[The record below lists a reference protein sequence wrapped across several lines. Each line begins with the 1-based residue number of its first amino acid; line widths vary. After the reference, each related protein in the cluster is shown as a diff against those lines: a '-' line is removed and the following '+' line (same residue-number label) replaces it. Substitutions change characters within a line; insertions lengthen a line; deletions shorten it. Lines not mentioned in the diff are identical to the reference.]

1 MRSLTTLAV
10 ALVCGVTLLTPGA
23 AAQESRNAAEVAT
36 VAHRGARYVAPEN
49 TLSAVRAALERGA
62 DMVELDVRRSKDDR
76 LVLLHDRDLRRTT
89 NVERVYPRRRSY
101 DVDDFTYR
109 QLRRLDA
116 GTWKRHRY
124 AGERIPTL
132 QQAVRLLQRRR
143 AGLVLELKSPSLY
156 PGMVPDTARALHR
169 VDGYLDWALRR
180 DKLVVQSFD
189 HEAAQAFKGAA
200 PRVPVALL
208 GTPAAAELPA
218 LATWADE
225 ISASH
230 RSVDAAYVAAV
241 HASGMRSSV
250 WTVNS
255 AEDMNTSIDKGVDAV
270 VTNRPAL
277 LGRVIQTRSASA
289 G

>member
-1 MRSLTTLAV
+1 MRYLTTLAV
-10 ALVCGVTLLTPGA
+10 VLVSAVTSIAPGA
-23 AAQESRNAAEVAT
+23 AAQESGAAEVAT
-36 VAHRGARYVAPEN
+36 VAHRGARVAPEN

-62 DMVELDVRRSKDDR
+62 DMVELDLRRSRDGR
-76 LVLLHDRDLRRTT
+76 LVLMHDANLRRTT
-89 NVERVYPRRRSY
+89 NVERVFPRRRSY
-101 DVDDFTYR
+101 DVADFTYR

-116 GTWKRHRY
+116 GAWKRDRY

-156 PGMVPDTARALHR
+156 PGMVPEAARALGR
-169 VDGYLDWALRR
+169 IDGYLDWALPR

-189 HEAAQAFKGAA
+189 HAAAQGFKGEA

-208 GTPAAAELPA
+208 GTPAVAELPA

-241 HASGMRSSV
+241 HASGMRCSV

-255 AEDMNTSIDKGVDAV
+255 AENMNASIDKGVDAV
-270 VTNRPAL
+270 VTNRPGL
-277 LGRVIQTRSASA
+277 LGRVIQTRSA
-289 G
+289 GGGR